1 MTPYSINCVF
11 QPFLPV
17 ANVRGEGMQW
27 GGGGGVD

>member
-17 ANVRGEGMQW
+17 ANVRGEGM